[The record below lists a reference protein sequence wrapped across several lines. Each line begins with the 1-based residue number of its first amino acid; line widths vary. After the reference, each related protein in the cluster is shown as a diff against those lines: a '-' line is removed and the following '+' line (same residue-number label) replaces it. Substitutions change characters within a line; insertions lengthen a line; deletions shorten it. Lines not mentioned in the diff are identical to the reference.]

1 MFLYIKSNS
10 IEDIVEFRDFSFK
23 GDITFENSTRNFL
36 LKLKPERRNY
46 DLIVTDKPVST
57 P

>member
-1 MFLYIKSNS
+1 MFLYIKSNG

-23 GDITFENSTRNFL
+23 GDIAFENSTRSFL

-46 DLIVTDKPVST
+46 DLIVTNKIVST